1 MPATQLISVVGRSSD
16 PTANTLNPGFLFNNT
31 NGSWGATVGTYPFTD
46 NGQTNYVVT
55 SNLGLCNNISV
66 NLWFYPRALNRI
78 LMTEQDSLDEN
89 TGYHYTMLEIDG
101 AGYIRGRVWDG
112 IGATFATTGNAVTL
126 NKWNH
131 IYLTYSTGSG
141 VIISLNGAN
150 GVQEASI
157 VRLSPGVNEYI
168 GVGTYSV
175 TRIAADNRF
184 RGKFSDLRVSNTG
197 ETSTFF
203 STYTNYDMGNIG
215 P

>member
-1 MPATQLISVVGRSSD
+1 MPATQLISAVGRSGD

-31 NGSWGATVGTYPFTD
+31 NSSWGATVGTYPFTD
-46 NGQTNYVVT
+46 NGQTNYVFT
-55 SNLGLCNNISV
+55 GNLGLCNNISV

-78 LMTEQDSLDEN
+78 LMTEQDSLDEG

-112 IGATFATTGNAVTL
+112 TGATFATTGNAVTL

-131 IYLTYSTGSG
+131 IWLSYAGGQVT
-141 VIISLNGAN
+141 VSLNGNTA
-150 GVQEASI
+150 VQATIS
-157 VRLSPGVNEYI
+157 RSGPGVNEYI

-175 TRIAADNRF
+175 TSIAAPDRF
-184 RGKFSDLRVSNTG
+184 RGKFSDLRISNTG

-203 STYTNYDMGNIG
+203 STYTNYDMGDIG